1 MTTTVRAVRIRE
13 PGDVDVLEIGEVSL
27 RDPGPGEVRVRVA
40 AAGLN
45 RADLMQRAGAYPAP
59 PGVLLPDVPGLEYAG
74 VVEALGPEV
83 RGVAVGD
90 RVMGLVGGGAMAEAV
105 VVHHREL
112 VAVPAG
118 MSLTDAASIPEAFAT
133 AWDALAQAG
142 AGMGDVVL
150 VHAAASGVGTAAT
163 QLARAAGARVIG
175 TGRNAAKLARCREW
189 GLTETV
195 VARGGDFADA
205 VMAATGNAGV
215 TVVLDLV
222 GGDYVAES
230 LRCAAPGARVVLL
243 ATVGGGVA
251 SLPLGLA
258 LSRRVTI
265 KGTVLR
271 SRPLE
276 EKIALAR
283 GFARAVLPGFASGT
297 LRPVVDAVLPMAEVR
312 EAHQRMARDET
323 VGKLVLRW

>member
-1 MTTTVRAVRIRE
+1 M
-13 PGDVDVLEIGEVSL
+13 LELGEVSL
-27 RDPGPGEVRVRVA
+27 RDPGPGEVRVRVE

-45 RADLMQRAGAYPAP
+45 RADLMQRAGVYPAP
-59 PGVLLPDVPGLEYAG
+59 SGVLPDVPGLEYAG
-74 VVEALGPEV
+74 VVAALGAEV

-90 RVMGLVGGGAMAEAV
+90 RVMGLVGGGAMAEAL

-112 VAVPAG
+112 MAVPEG
-118 MSLTDAASIPEAFAT
+118 MTQTDAAAIPEAFAT
-133 AWDALAQAG
+133 AWDALTQAG

-163 QLARAAGARVIG
+163 QIARLMGARVIG
-175 TGRNAAKLARCREW
+175 TGRNEAKLARCRAW
-189 GLTETV
+189 GLEESV
-195 VARGGDFADA
+195 VAKDGRFADA
-205 VMAATGNAGV
+205 VTALTGGAGA
-215 TVVLDLV
+215 TVVIDLV

-230 LRCAAPGARVVLL
+230 LRCVAVGARVVLL
-243 ATVGGGVA
+243 ATVGGGTA
-251 SLPLGLA
+251 TLPLGLA

-271 SRPLE
+271 SRALE

-283 GFARAVLPGFASGT
+283 GFARAVLPGFARGA
-297 LRPVVDAVLPMAEVR
+297 LRPVVDAVLPMTEVR

-323 VGKLVLRW
+323 VGKIVLRW

>member
-1 MTTTVRAVRIRE
+1 MTTVRAVRIRE
-13 PGDVDVLEIGEVSL
+13 AGDVDVLDLGELSL

-45 RADLMQRAGAYPAP
+45 RADLMQRAGVYPAP
-59 PGVLLPDVPGLEYAG
+59 PGVPPDVPGLEYAG
-74 VVEALGPEV
+74 VVEALGADV

-90 RVMGLVGGGAMAEAV
+90 RVMGLVGGGAMAEAL

-118 MSLTDAASIPEAFAT
+118 MSMTDAASIPEAFAT

-142 AGMGDVVL
+142 ATMGDTVL
-150 VHAAASGVGTAAT
+150 VHAASSGVGTAAT
-163 QLARAAGARVIG
+163 QLARSMGARVIG
-175 TGRNAAKLARCREW
+175 TGRHAEKLARCRAW
-189 GLTETV
+189 GLEESV
-195 VARGGDFADA
+195 VATDGRFADA
-205 VMAATGNAGV
+205 VMERTGGAGV

-222 GGDYVAES
+222 GGDYLAES
-230 LRCAAPGARVVLL
+230 LRGAAPGARVVLL
-243 ATVGGGVA
+243 ATVGGGA
-251 SLPLGLA
+251 ATLPLGLA

-283 GFARAVLPGFASGT
+283 GFARAVLPGFASGA
-297 LRPVVDAVLPMAEVR
+297 LRPVVDAVLPMTEVR
-312 EAHQRMARDET
+312 EAHRRMARDET
-323 VGKLVLRW
+323 VGKVVLAW

>member
-1 MTTTVRAVRIRE
+1 MKTVRAVRIRE
-13 PGDVDVLEIGEVSL
+13 PGDVDVLSLGEVGL
-27 RDPGPGEVRVRVA
+27 RDPGPGEVRVAVA

-45 RADLMQRAGAYPAP
+45 RADLMQRAGVYPAP
-59 PGVLLPDVPGLEYAG
+59 PGAPPDVPGLEYAG

-90 RVMGLVGGGAMAEAV
+90 RVMGLVGGGAMAEALV
-105 VVHHREL
+105 THHREL
-112 VAVPAG
+112 MAVPAG

-133 AWDALAQAG
+133 AWDALTQARTG
-142 AGMGDVVL
+142 LGDVVL

-163 QLARAAGARVIG
+163 QLARAMGARVLG
-175 TGRNAAKLARCREW
+175 TGRSAAKLARCAQW
-189 GLTETV
+189 GLEESV
-195 VARGGDFADA
+195 VATDGRFADEVLA
-205 VMAATGNAGV
+205 RTGGAGV

-222 GGDYVAES
+222 GGDYLAES
-230 LRCAAPGARVVLL
+230 LRCAAPRARVMML
-243 ATVGGGVA
+243 ATMGGGHA

-258 LSRRVTI
+258 LSRRVTLT
-265 KGTVLR
+265 GTVLR

-283 GFARAVLPGFASGT
+283 GFAAAALPGFATGA
-297 LRPVVDAVLPMAEVR
+297 LRPVVDAVLPMTQVR

-323 VGKLVLRW
+323 VGKIVLAW